1 MFLTRATSL
10 VYDSLL
16 SVLYP
21 QDCKLCGALVSSR
34 ADGQACSKCWDEV
47 RLFSATEPV
56 CWKCGTPSNLSSPS
70 IEPQKVR
77 CRRCDGDTYTAARAC
92 GVYEGALRISVLG
105 LKREPSVCARLV
117 KLLAVVLSRPPL
129 NDTTLIIPVPLHL
142 KREKARGFNQAAL
155 LARALSRKTSVP
167 CDENNLIRLS
177 HSERHRAGMDAQK
190 RQETVSGAFDVRHPG
205 GVSNERVLLV
215 DDVFTSGATA
225 SACAKAL
232 LDAGAGA
239 VYVLTLARAR

>member
-1 MFLTRATSL
+1 MFLTRATNL
-10 VYDSLL
+10 FYDSLL

-47 RLFSATEPV
+47 KLFSSSDTL
-56 CWKCGTPSNLSSPS
+56 CWKCGTPSNLSSVS
-70 IEPQKVR
+70 IEPEKVR
-77 CRRCDGDTYTAARAC
+77 CRRCDDDAYTAARAC
-92 GVYEGALRISVLG
+92 GVYEGALRTSVLA
-105 LKREPSVCARLV
+105 LKHEPAVCGRLV
-117 KLLAVVLSRPPL
+117 KLLAVVVSRPPL
-129 NDTTLIIPVPLHL
+129 NDATLIIPVPLHR

-167 CDENNLIRLS
+167 YDENNLIRVS
-177 HSERHRAGMDAQK
+177 HSERHRAGMDAQR
-190 RQETVSGAFDVRHPG
+190 RQETVSRAFEVRHPG
-205 GVSNERVLLV
+205 VVSNERVLLV
-215 DDVFTSGATA
+215 DDVFTTGATA

-232 LDAGAGA
+232 LDAGADD